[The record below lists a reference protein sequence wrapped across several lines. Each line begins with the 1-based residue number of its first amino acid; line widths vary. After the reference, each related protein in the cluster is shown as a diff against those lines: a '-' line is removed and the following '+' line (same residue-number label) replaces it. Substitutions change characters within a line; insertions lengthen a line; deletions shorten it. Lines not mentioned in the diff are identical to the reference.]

1 MYKRLNDMKKTKVNW
16 SKTDICTIINV
27 RHTQL
32 SSYISEDVKRK
43 VNFKSGQQRFKDSE
57 VIEMLK
63 DMFPAKNDAEIR
75 KMIGY

>member
-1 MYKRLNDMKKTKVNW
+1 MIKTKVYW
-16 SKTDICTIINV
+16 SKTDICSIINV

-32 SSYISEDVKRK
+32 ASYISEEVKQK
-43 VNFKSGQQRFKDSE
+43 VNFKSGQQRFKDLE

-75 KMIGY
+75 QLIGY